1 MEAIINKIAIT
12 PIIINEKN
20 NSLVEILNK
29 ILEWIELIIEYGEL
43 FEQKF
48 VYKDV
53 DITNDSDFTLEMR
66 LATLGREYKKWKILP
81 GELHETGET
90 WSLEK
95 LVSASNTG
103 IVEWYCRKLG
113 LSTEDY
119 IKISENLNIQMIG
132 AFYHR
137 MKIILE
143 NIEKIFRFFA
153 GKKFYN
159 LFDINI
165 INKLLAKP
173 KFNISNPTEYELCIK
188 IKEYEFKQEELTN
201 KYLNIERAT
210 DLSQLTLFTI
220 IKNKLFI

>member
-1 MEAIINKIAIT
+1 MESLITKIATT

-20 NSLVEILNK
+20 NELTQVLNK
-29 ILEWIELIIEYGEL
+29 ILEWIELIMEYGEL
-43 FEQKF
+43 CEQKF

-66 LATLGREYKKWKILP
+66 IASLGREYKKWKIFP

-113 LSTEDY
+113 LPIETY
-119 IKISENLNIQMIG
+119 LKLSENLNVQILG

-137 MKIILE
+137 MKIISE
-143 NIEKIFRFFA
+143 NIENIFKFFA
-153 GKKFYN
+153 GKKIYN
-159 LFDINI
+159 LFDISI
-165 INKLLAKP
+165 LNKLLSKP
-173 KFNISNPTEYELCIK
+173 NFKISNPKAYELCIK
-188 IKEYEFKQEELTN
+188 IKEYEFKQEEITN
-201 KYLNIERAT
+201 KYLNIERAI

>member
-1 MEAIINKIAIT
+1 MEDIINKIAIT
-12 PIIINEKN
+12 PIIINKKN
-20 NSLVEILNK
+20 NGLAEILKK
-29 ILEWIELIIEYGEL
+29 ILEWIDLIMVYGQL
-43 FEQKF
+43 FEQEF

-53 DITNDSDFTLEMR
+53 DITDDSDFTLDMR
-66 LATLGREYKKWKILP
+66 IASLGREYSNWNILP
-81 GELHETGET
+81 ISLHEEGET
-90 WSLEK
+90 WSLER

-103 IVEWYCRKLG
+103 IVEWYCKKLG
-113 LSTEDY
+113 LSTQEY
-119 IKISENLNIQMIG
+119 VKLSENLNIQIIG

-153 GKKFYN
+153 GKKIYN

-165 INKLLAKP
+165 VNKLLDKP
-173 KFNISNPTEYELCIK
+173 NFKISNPKEYELCIK
-188 IKEYEFKQEELTN
+188 IKEYELKQEEITN
-201 KYLNIERAT
+201 KYLNIERVT